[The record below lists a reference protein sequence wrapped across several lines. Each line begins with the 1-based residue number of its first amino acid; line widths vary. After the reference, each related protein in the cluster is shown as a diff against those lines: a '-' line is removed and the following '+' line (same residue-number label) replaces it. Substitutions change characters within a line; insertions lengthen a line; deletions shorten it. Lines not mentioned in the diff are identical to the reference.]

1 MNSDERQLITDL
13 FSRMQSHGLAEK
25 DPQAAALIA
34 ERVRAM
40 PDAPYMLVQS
50 VLVQEMALQQADQRI
65 RDLEDQMAELEQQR
79 VPAAGAG
86 GGSFLGG
93 LFGGNPQ
100 PAPRPTARGSVPAM
114 GVRPTAGSRPPTSPA
129 SAPSPWGNA
138 AGANPGAPPQAAPAA
153 GGGFMRSAMTTAA
166 GVAGGMLLADG
177 IRNMMNGDAAKP
189 AATDTAAADAAA
201 DAETDAEVDQADYQD
216 PASNDPGVQDVGG
229 YDDGGGDFGGS
240 DFDV

>member
-25 DPQAAALIA
+25 DTQAAALIA

-65 RDLEDQMAELEQQR
+65 RDLEDQLAELEQQR
-79 VPAAGAG
+79 VPAASAG

-93 LFGGNPQ
+93 LFGGSPS

-114 GVRPTAGSRPPTSPA
+114 GVRPTAGSRSPASPA

-138 AGANPGAPPQAAPAA
+138 AGANPGSPPQAAPAA

-229 YDDGGGDFGGS
+229 FDDGGGDFGGS